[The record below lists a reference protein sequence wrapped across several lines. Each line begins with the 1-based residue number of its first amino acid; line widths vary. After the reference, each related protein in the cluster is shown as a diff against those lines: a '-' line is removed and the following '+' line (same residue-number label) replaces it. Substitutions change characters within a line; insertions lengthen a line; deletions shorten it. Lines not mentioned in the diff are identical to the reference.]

1 MNKILSIIF
10 CLSIIVLSSFSSEMK
25 KSAND
30 VSKRPNTEKTEL
42 GTDSLPCVFVK
53 NHADLIVSG
62 LRLDAQLKFAINQL
76 PTNIDGWKAYREKI
90 KAEIIEKAGVVFNHP
105 LALNMKET
113 GTIQMKGYSIRK
125 ITFQTRPGI
134 YATANLYIPD
144 GKGPFPAVIFM
155 IGHWS
160 KAKIDTDGPQ
170 AVGHSLALNGYVC
183 LSIDPWGAGERATTH
198 GLFEYHGANLGTS
211 ILDIGESLMGIQISD
226 NIRGVDLLCSLPYVD
241 SRNIGATGAS
251 GGGNQ
256 TMWLSSIDDRI
267 KAAVPVVSVG
277 TFESY
282 IMRSNC
288 ICELLVDG
296 LTFTEEAG
304 VLALVAPRSIK
315 ILSHAKDDNPTFIPD
330 EMIRSYT
337 NAKAVF
343 KMYGVPGNIAY
354 QVFELTHGYM
364 TEDREAMLGWFD
376 LHLKGTGTGS
386 GKKEIPFE
394 LLPEE
399 KLMVFSIGKRDANVL
414 TTAEYCKKRGNEL
427 KAAYVGAKSFDID
440 QKRKE
445 LKKILRLDAKSYLK
459 EIHRYSSERGWDRF
473 LLETSDNKLIPVLH
487 LAPVKGSSGYV
498 VLCNP
503 DGKDKIEPAL
513 IEKLKKDGSGIAI
526 VDLSGTGESIS
537 SLSASY
543 DSSTRLHT
551 LSRAE
556 LWLGK
561 TVLGEWV
568 KELTV
573 VVQFLNSDFKAQK
586 ICIDASKEA
595 ALAGLF
601 YGAVGGDVD
610 NIILR
615 EAPVSYLFDN
625 RDSVNFFSMGIH
637 LPGILNWGDISLVA
651 ALCGKNIQFINP
663 VSMSGNLING
673 EQLNIFKAEFGKV
686 RSLCHQPGITT
697 FNQ

>member
-1 MNKILSIIF
+1 MKYICFF
-10 CLSIIVLSSFSSEMK
+10 CLCCTVLNLY
-25 KSAND
+25 SAEWKTPGND
-30 VSKRPNTEKTEL
+30 DSKRPNPEKIVL
-42 GTDSLPCVFVK
+42 GTDSLPCVLSK
-53 NHADLIVSG
+53 NHADLMVSR
-62 LRLDAQLKFAINQL
+62 LRLEAELKFSTNQL
-76 PTNIDGWKAYREKI
+76 PTNIDRWKTYREKL
-90 KAEIIEKAGVVFNHP
+90 KTEIIEKAGVVINHQ

-134 YATANLYIPD
+134 YATANLYIPE

-160 KAKIDTDGPQ
+160 KAKLDTDGPQ

-183 LSIDPWGAGERATTH
+183 LSIDPWGAGERSTTH
-198 GLFEYHGANLGTS
+198 GLFEYHGANLGAS
-211 ILDIGESLMGIQISD
+211 VLDIGETLMGIQISD
-226 NIRGVDLLCSLPYVD
+226 NMRGVDLLCSLPYVD
-241 SRNIGATGAS
+241 AKNIGATGAS

-256 TMWLSSIDDRI
+256 TMWLSSIDERI

-315 ILSHAKDDNPTFIPD
+315 ILNHAKDDNPTFSPD

-337 NAKAVF
+337 NAKSMF
-343 KMYGVPGNIAY
+343 KMYGVPDNIAY
-354 QVFELTHGYM
+354 QLFDLTHGYM

-376 LHLKGTGTGS
+376 QYLKGTGTGS
-386 GKKEIPFE
+386 VKKETPFE
-394 LLPEE
+394 LLPVE
-399 KLMVFSIGKRDANVL
+399 KLMVFPQGQRDINVL
-414 TTAEYCKKRGNEL
+414 TTAEYSKKRGNEL
-427 KAAYVGAKSFDID
+427 RTIFVGSKSFNVD

-445 LKKILRLDAKSYLK
+445 LKKILRLDEKSYLK
-459 EIHRYSSERGWDRF
+459 DVHSYPPKIGWDRL
-473 LLETSDNKLIPVLH
+473 LLETSDNKLIPLLH

-503 DGKDKIEPAL
+503 EGKEKIEPAL
-513 IEKLKKDGSGIAI
+513 IEKLKSDGSGIVI
-526 VDLSGTGESIS
+526 VDLSGTGEAIS
-537 SLSASY
+537 SSSASY
-543 DSSTRLHT
+543 DSVTRLHT

-556 LWLGK
+556 LWVGK

-573 VVQFLNSDFKAQK
+573 VVQFLNSTLKAQK
-586 ICIDASKEA
+586 ICIDASKDA

-601 YGAVGGDVD
+601 YGAVKGDVN

-625 RDSVNFFSMGIH
+625 RDSVDFFSMGIH
-637 LPGILNWGDISLVA
+637 LPGILNWGDISLAA
-651 ALCGKNIQFINP
+651 ALSGKHIRFIHP
-663 VSMSGNLING
+663 VSMSGSVIRG
-673 EQLNIFKAEFGKV
+673 DKLNAVESEFAKI
-686 RSLCHQPGITT
+686 RSSCHQPGITT